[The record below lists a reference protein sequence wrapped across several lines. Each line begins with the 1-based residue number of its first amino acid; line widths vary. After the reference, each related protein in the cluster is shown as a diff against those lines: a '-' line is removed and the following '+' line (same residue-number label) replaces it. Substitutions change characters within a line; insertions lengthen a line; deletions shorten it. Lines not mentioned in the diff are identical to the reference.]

1 MSNVIWVD
9 EKDNI
14 LGEIPREKAHRE
26 GLLHRISVIYLI
38 NEKGE
43 ILVNLRAKD
52 GHLDHSSAGHVDV
65 GETYLEAAK
74 RELNEELGVSGTE
87 LLDIGGSAA
96 ATDIDGDLKSNHMM
110 QIYATTAKPI
120 NINHEEV
127 KMIFWQNPKEALKDM
142 SINPKKYTNGFKS

>member
-38 NEKGE
+38 NERNE

-65 GETYLEAAK
+65 GESYLKAAK
-74 RELNEELGVSGTE
+74 RELNEELGISDIE
-87 LLDIGGSAA
+87 LLEIGSAA
-96 ATDIDGDLKSNHMM
+96 AIDIYGNSKSNHTMK
-110 QIYATTAKPI
+110 IFVCRAEPG

-127 KMIFWQNPKEALKDM
+127 K
-142 SINPKKYTNGFKS
+142 SV